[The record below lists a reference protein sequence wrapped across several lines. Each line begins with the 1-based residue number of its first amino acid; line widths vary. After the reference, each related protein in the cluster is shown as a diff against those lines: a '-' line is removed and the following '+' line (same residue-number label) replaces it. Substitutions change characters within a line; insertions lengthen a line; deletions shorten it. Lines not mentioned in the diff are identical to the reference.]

1 MYVQIQPLATCSLFC
16 CPSHIPNVVPDF
28 PKMSW
33 IMCHNHSKASLTI
46 HEKTNHRTTQAQR
59 PDWMSAFKF
68 WSQDIY
74 PWRKCKMRK
83 AYTWSCKWSR
93 HLWLSER
100 IAWQIDY
107 PNTKLAKTSTSPQP
121 PTTMPS
127 WGMVCVVTQHHPRQP
142 RPTAQAWELKH
153 PKIGLLHWPIEQS
166 HGMLQT
172 TRILASCF
180 CLSRIS
186 FKARVIQQSF
196 NGHPLKNFQKSLG
209 EDPSWEFLRL
219 EQSLCKNET
228 GFWSMDSRD
237 KDLQT
242 KMC

>member
-46 HEKTNHRTTQAQR
+46 HEKNKSQNNPSTEARLNVSLQVLKPRYLPMKKMQNEKSLYLKLQMVKASLTVRAHRLTNR
-59 PDWMSAFKF
+59 
-68 WSQDIY
+68 
-74 PWRKCKMRK
+74 
-83 AYTWSCKWSR
+83 
-93 HLWLSER
+93 LSKH
-100 IAWQIDY
+100 QISK
-107 PNTKLAKTSTSPQP
+107 NINQ
-121 PTTMPS
+121 
-127 WGMVCVVTQHHPRQP
+127 
-142 RPTAQAWELKH
+142 PTATHDHAFMGDGVCGDPAPTPTPAHSPSLR
-153 PKIGLLHWPIEQS
+153 IEQS

-196 NGHPLKNFQKSLG
+196 NGHPSLNFQKSLG

>member
-1 MYVQIQPLATCSLFC
+1 
-16 CPSHIPNVVPDF
+16 
-28 PKMSW
+28 
-33 IMCHNHSKASLTI
+33 
-46 HEKTNHRTTQAQR
+46 
-59 PDWMSAFKF
+59 MSAFKF

-107 PNTKLAKTSTSPQP
+107 PNTKLAKHQPAHSHPRPCLHGGWCGDPAP
-121 PTTMPS
+121 PTPTPAHSPS
-127 WGMVCVVTQHHPRQP
+127 LR
-142 RPTAQAWELKH
+142 
-153 PKIGLLHWPIEQS
+153 IEQS

-196 NGHPLKNFQKSLG
+196 NGHPSLNFQKSLG